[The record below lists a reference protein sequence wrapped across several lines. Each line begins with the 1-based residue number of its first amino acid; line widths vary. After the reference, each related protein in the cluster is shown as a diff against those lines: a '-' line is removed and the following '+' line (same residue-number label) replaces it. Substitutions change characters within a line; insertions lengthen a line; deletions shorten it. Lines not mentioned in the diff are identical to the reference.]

1 MRIIK
6 RFSKTNI
13 GQKLIGF
20 LFYSITSLISR
31 SIKWE
36 YLVENEK
43 SNIFKSDKKYIFCCW
58 HNRLF
63 LGPHLLPRNRIIN
76 ALQSSHSDGMVTSV
90 AFKYLGMN
98 VILGSSKK
106 GGMQAFRKMVKC
118 IQLGES
124 IAITPDGPKGPKEK
138 VKEGIIKLAQIGGAK
153 VIAID
158 KNEQRLQYAKDKI
171 GADHIIKA
179 GNNAIKEVTEITNGD
194 LCTAV
199 FDASGNKYAIESG
212 PKYMS
217 HGGRFVLVGLSKGEL
232 TYTHPKVHAK
242 EMTLICSRNA
252 TNDDF
257 EHVMRVLDQF
267 PTQSFITHNVIFS
280 EMIEHF
286 DSWLDPSNGVMKAT
300 IDFD

>member
-43 SNIFKSDKKYIFCCW
+43 LNIFNSDKKYIFCCW
-58 HNRLF
+58 HNKLF

-76 ALQSSHSDGMVTSV
+76 ALQSSHSDGMVTSL

-124 IAITPDGPKGPKEK
+124 VAITPDGPKGPKEK
-138 VKEGIIKLAQIGGAK
+138 VKEGIIKLAQIT
-153 VIAID
+153 D
-158 KNEQRLQYAKDKI
+158 TS
-171 GADHIIKA
+171 IIPLVWATKKFKLI
-179 GNNAIKEVTEITNGD
+179 NSWD
-194 LCTAV
+194 
-199 FDASGNKYAIESG
+199 S
-212 PKYMS
+212 
-217 HGGRFVLVGLSKGEL
+217 FVLPYPFSKGVYSFGKPINVKKKVNEEEFEFIRQNLENEIKRL
-232 TYTHPKVHAK
+232 TKLV
-242 EMTLICSRNA
+242 EN
-252 TNDDF
+252 
-257 EHVMRVLDQF
+257 RV
-267 PTQSFITHNVIFS
+267 N
-280 EMIEHF
+280 
-286 DSWLDPSNGVMKAT
+286 
-300 IDFD
+300 